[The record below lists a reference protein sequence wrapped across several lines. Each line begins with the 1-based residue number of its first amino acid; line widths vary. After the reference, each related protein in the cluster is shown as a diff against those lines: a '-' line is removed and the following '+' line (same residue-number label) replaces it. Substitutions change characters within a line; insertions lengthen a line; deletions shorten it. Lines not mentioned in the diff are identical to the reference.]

1 MLRRTATAIFAA
13 SCLVLGLVGQDKR
26 PPQPGQPSDFLGLNS
41 KLSATYSITKF
52 DKKLGGANV
61 LIDPYYGQRQN
72 PKSDEVSYKQILTF
86 EETMMEGGNE
96 RIFNLSSETS
106 ARFNDKWDLTSFV
119 FEYRF
124 AGEVYKA
131 AYEPEKQAEVFIE
144 KKGQANPVKLAPSA
158 KEVLVGFTP
167 EICFL
172 QLVQTKRLQGDTR
185 HKFLLVL
192 PADRDMVLQEVQF
205 RSLGPETRR
214 YADRLIN
221 VHHFIVEEPP
231 EFFSLRHFY
240 VDGYGRLL
248 EYTTSDETRVFLSSE
263 TQFTRCDKELDTWY
277 KLIYVIPQ
285 NQDER
290 HIGWFNS
297 TLTPDAN
304 GLTYKAE
311 RILKRTFL
319 EVVRDFRET
328 WNIALTPTYQVEK
341 MTYTRSF
348 ATTEL
353 KAEYNAQT
361 RKVTYVLND
370 GAESSVEVPPERNF
384 YGTVDLAAFVLAQ
397 KEELLKANLHSAT
410 VLDPDSR
417 NVSTVSIALK
427 GAVLRDYLEGRVYTL
442 QTQVA
447 VEDEV
452 RAEIYLDKYGRA
464 MEVSLKERQN
474 MQGRDII
481 RDGLRTIVTRSSL
494 TAKGGAKEP
503 TPPSV
508 FSNPFS
514 RKTLETT
521 VPPWQRKLEEL
532 ERGYSALN
540 KLWQK
545 MQDAI
550 KTGNKPEIRELYPK
564 VKEALER
571 FHILLA
577 DYSKEVERQTGDV
590 EVDGRVP
597 LWEEQAKKIAVE
609 LEGVIDKGEAVET
622 QFKAL
627 LEKVVGLLK
636 QNKLT
641 DAQNL
646 VDDIEAI
653 IDHPDAPPPMR
664 QRMLKQ
670 WEPVK
675 AWMTD
680 LEIEIRL
687 SRVNFEIPAIAW
699 ELDNIERPVRVRFD
713 LFGSGL
719 DYKDTIKVARV
730 RAYAV
735 MNNKIYREGDTV
747 EAEGLKLTVS
757 RIEKDKVTVKVGRFV
772 KEFLIRQ

>member
-1 MLRRTATAIFAA
+1 MLLILAVA
-13 SCLVLGLVGQDKR
+13 GQDR
-26 PPQPGQPSDFLGLNS
+26 PPQPGQSSEFLALNS
-41 KLSATYSITKF
+41 KLSATYGITKF

-61 LIDPYYGQRQN
+61 LIDPYYGARQN
-72 PKSDEVSYKQILTF
+72 PKTNETSYKQILTF
-86 EETMMEGGNE
+86 EETMAEGTKE
-96 RIFNLSSETS
+96 RIFNLSAETS
-106 ARFNDKWDLTSFV
+106 ARFNAKWELTSFV
-119 FEYRF
+119 YEYRF
-124 AGEVYKA
+124 AGEIYKA
-131 AYEPEKQAEVFIE
+131 SYDSEKQGETIFIE
-144 KKGQANPVKLAPSA
+144 KKGQANPVKLSPSA
-158 KEVLVGFTP
+158 KDVLIGFTP

-172 QLVQTKRLQGDTR
+172 QLVQTKRLLGDTR

-221 VHHFIVEEPP
+221 VYHFIVEEPP
-231 EFFSLRHFY
+231 EFFSVRHFY

-263 TQFTRCDKELDTWY
+263 TQFTRCEKELDTWY
-277 KLIYVIPQ
+277 KMIYVIPQ

-311 RILKRTFL
+311 RVLKRTFL

-328 WNIALTPTYQVEK
+328 WVITLTPTYQVEK
-341 MTYTRSF
+341 LVYTRSF

-361 RKVTYVLND
+361 RKVTYSMND
-370 GAESSVEVPPERNF
+370 GAENSVEVPPERNF
-384 YGTVDLAAFVLAQ
+384 YGSVDLAAFVLAQ

-410 VLDPDSR
+410 VLDPESR
-417 NVSTVSIALK
+417 NISTVSIALK

-442 QTQVA
+442 QTQVS

-464 MEVSLKERQN
+464 MEVSLKEKFLQ
-474 MQGRDII
+474 QGREIT

-494 TAKGGAKEP
+494 TARGGAKEP

-514 RKTLETT
+514 RKTLATV
-521 VPPWQRKLEEL
+521 VPPWQRKLEDL
-532 ERGYSALN
+532 ERGYGGLN
-540 KLWQK
+540 KLWAR

-550 KTGNKPEIRELYPK
+550 KTGEKTQIKELYPK
-564 VKEALER
+564 VKEALDR
-571 FHILLA
+571 FQVLMV
-577 DYSKEVERQTGDV
+577 DYTKEVERQSDRDIDV
-590 EVDGRVP
+590 DARVP
-597 LWEEQAKKIAVE
+597 LWEEQGKKIAIE
-609 LEGVIDKGEAVET
+609 LENVIDKGEAVET
-622 QFKAL
+622 QFKAM
-627 LEKVVGLLK
+627 LEKIVALLK
-636 QNKLT
+636 INKLNE
-641 DAQNL
+641 AQDL

-664 QRMLKQ
+664 ARMLKQ

-675 AWMTD
+675 NWMTD
-680 LEIEIRL
+680 LEIEVRL
-687 SRVNFEIPAIAW
+687 NRVNFDITAIAW
-699 ELDNIERPVRVRFD
+699 ELDNIERPIHVRFD

-719 DYKDTIKVARV
+719 DFKDRIKVARV

-735 MNNKIYREGDTV
+735 LSNKIYREGDIV

-757 RIEKDKVTVKVGRFV
+757 RIDKDKVTVKVGRFV